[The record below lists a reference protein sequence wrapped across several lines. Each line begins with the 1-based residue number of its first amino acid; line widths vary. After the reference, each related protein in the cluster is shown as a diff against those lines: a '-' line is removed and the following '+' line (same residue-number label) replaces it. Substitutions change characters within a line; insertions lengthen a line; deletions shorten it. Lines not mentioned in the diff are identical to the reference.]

1 MTTTSAAALRPATT
15 ADIDWIVAQE
25 RRDDFAAFIHRWPA
39 EQHVRN
45 LADPDKRYL
54 IAEDAA
60 GQRAAFVILA
70 GLADRDIELVRM
82 AVTRPGAGIGKL
94 ILTTVI
100 DLAFDELGAERLWL
114 DVFADNTRAR
124 RIYQAAG
131 FRDDAVPRQSAQKAD
146 GTPGTLVVMS
156 IRSAQYRAAQKP

>member
-1 MTTTSAAALRPATT
+1 MTSPTATIRPATA

-25 RRDDFAAFIHRWPA
+25 RRADFAAFIHRWPA
-39 EQHVRN
+39 EQHARN

-60 GQRAAFVILA
+60 RQRTAFVILA
-70 GLADRDIELVRM
+70 GVAGGDIELVRM
-82 AVTRPGAGIGKL
+82 AVTEPGAGVGKL

-100 DLAFDELGAERLWL
+100 DMAFGELAARRLWL

-131 FRDDAVPRQSAQKAD
+131 FRDEDVPWQPAQKAD
-146 GTPGTLVVMS
+146 GTPGSLVIMS
-156 IRSAQYRAAQKP
+156 ILAA